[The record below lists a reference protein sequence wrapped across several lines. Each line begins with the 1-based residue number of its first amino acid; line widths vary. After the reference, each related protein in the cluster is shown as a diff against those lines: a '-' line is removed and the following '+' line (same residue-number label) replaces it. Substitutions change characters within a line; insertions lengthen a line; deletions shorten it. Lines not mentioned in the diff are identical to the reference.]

1 MQDAALSKKQRKKNK
16 KVAEKEDA
24 TPAPAPAPAFHLPAP
39 GQPDPRSNGDT
50 ADILSRLKDLVPF
63 FDRIQHK
70 CTQTRTGT
78 YRYLE
83 CNLKFK

>member
-24 TPAPAPAPAFHLPAP
+24 TPAPASAFHLPAP
-39 GQPDPRSNGDT
+39 GQPDPRSNGET
-50 ADILSRLKDLVPF
+50 ADILSRLKYLVPF